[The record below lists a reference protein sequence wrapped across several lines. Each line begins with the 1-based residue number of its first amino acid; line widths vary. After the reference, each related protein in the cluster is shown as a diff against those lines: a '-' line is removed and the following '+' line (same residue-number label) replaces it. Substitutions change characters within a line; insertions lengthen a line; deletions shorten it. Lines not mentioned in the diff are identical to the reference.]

1 MALLVMSLIAATCT
15 SGSNGSQHRES
26 SSPRSALAVVSEDPY
41 SDPTTYHRTETEPD
55 SFAFGSTIVSTFHV
69 GKGRDCS
76 ATNLGWSVS
85 TDAGSTW
92 TDGLLP
98 GTTAHA
104 TPPGPWERATDP
116 VVAYDAKH
124 ETWLVQGLGRL
135 PSCKP
140 GRTVFVS
147 RSTDGARTF
156 GEPVVIKA
164 PKGSQDFD
172 KNWIACDN
180 TPASPFY
187 GHCYAQWDDEG
198 NHLAL
203 HMSTS
208 IDGGLTWIDT
218 EVPRDTHVFG
228 GQPLIQPDGT
238 VIMPILAC
246 CEAGLAAFVSTD
258 GGRSFTGP
266 GINDARPGFGDL
278 AQSQVLGG
286 LTIGNEGQ
294 IISADIDAAG
304 KVYVVWHDC
313 RFRDGPDQAC
323 GPNDIVMSTT
333 TDGRHWSQAFRI
345 PIDARTSTVDHFL
358 PAIGVDP
365 TTSGSSAHLGVV
377 YYFYPEANCDIDTCE
392 LSVGFASSTDGG
404 VTWKSRRL
412 AGPFRNTWLPAT
424 DDGYFVGD
432 YVSVSFVDG
441 KAIPV
446 FTVASEGE
454 CELGRTSCQTW
465 IASGT
470 ISLAETSN

>member
-1 MALLVMSLIAATCT
+1 V
-15 SGSNGSQHRES
+15 
-26 SSPRSALAVVSEDPY
+26 LAVVSEDPY
-41 SDPTTYHRTETEPD
+41 TDPTTYHRTETEPD
-55 SFAFGSTIVSTFHV
+55 SFAFGSTIVSAFHV

-98 GTTAHA
+98 STTAHA
-104 TPPGPWERATDP
+104 TPPGPWDRATDP

-124 ETWLVQGLGRL
+124 QTWLVQGLGRL
-135 PSCKP
+135 PACKP
-140 GRTVFVS
+140 GRIIFVS

-164 PKGSQDFD
+164 PKGSQNFD

-198 NHLAL
+198 EGSDLRL

-208 IDGGLTWIDT
+208 TDGGLTWV
-218 EVPRDTHVFG
+218 EASVPKDTHVLNG
-228 GQPLIQPDGT
+228 HPLTQPDGT
-238 VIMPILAC
+238 VIMPIFDDRAQ
-246 CEAGLAAFVSTD
+246 GLEAFVSTD
-258 GGRSFTGP
+258 GGRTFTGP
-266 GINDARPGFGDL
+266 RIFGDL
-278 AQSQVLGG
+278 TQSQVLGA
-286 LTIGNEGQ
+286 LVIGNG
-294 IISADIDAAG
+294 ISADIDAAG

-313 RFRDGPDQAC
+313 RFREGPEQSC
-323 GPNDIVMSTT
+323 GPNDIVMTTT
-333 TDGRHWSQAFRI
+333 TDGRHWSRVFRI
-345 PIDARTSTVDHFL
+345 PIDPRTSTVDHFL

-365 TTSGSSAHLGVV
+365 MTSGSSAHLGIV
-377 YYFYPEANCDIDTCE
+377 YYFYPNANCSIDTCE
-392 LSVGFASSTDGG
+392 LSVGFVSSTDGG
-404 VTWKSRRL
+404 ATWNPQRL

-424 DDGYFVGD
+424 DAGYFVGD

-446 FTVASEGE
+446 FTVAAEGE
-454 CELGRTSCQTW
+454 CEVGRISCHTW
-465 IASGT
+465 IASAT
-470 ISLAETSN
+470 ISLADTAR